1 MTTDNVT
8 VIRVFAIVLLSCG
21 LFACQRD
28 IPTLNASHRWQITS
42 NFIIDASLS
51 AKGDTTA
58 LLMADNSIALWNNAT
73 QQNIIAWPATQLVSD
88 TMMLSVSDNA
98 DYVLSA
104 SKTAVQLWDASNP
117 GPLGT
122 LNLVSQ
128 LGDATITQITFW
140 IAPFKLIIGTSAG
153 DIIFA
158 DIQNNTYRVN
168 RSHSADVVKLLLT
181 RNADTLYSGGY
192 DGKVIRWDLHDFE
205 PVKTKTL
212 LYRVTSLALGDMGV
226 VFISDALDNQILWD
240 SSTDRELGQLT
251 YSTRFKWFRHALI
264 DDEKHW
270 LITSS
275 PKAEIFLWD
284 MRTLTLQG
292 SWMIDAQGLGSTT
305 EDMVLMED
313 KTLRTISSDG
323 ILQDWEINQL
333 SQ

>member
-1 MTTDNVT
+1 MTI
-8 VIRVFAIVLLSCG
+8 IRVFAIVLLSYG
-21 LFACQRD
+21 LLACQRD

-42 NFIIDASLS
+42 HFIIDASLS

-73 QQNIIAWPATQLVSD
+73 QQNITAWPATQLVSD
-88 TMMLSVSDNA
+88 TMMLSLSDDA
-98 DYVLSA
+98 GYVLSA
-104 SKTAVQLWDASNP
+104 SKTAVQLWDASKP
-117 GPLGT
+117 SPLGT

-140 IAPFKLIIGTSAG
+140 VAPFKLIVGTSAG

-168 RSHSADVVKLLLT
+168 RSHSADVVKLELT
-181 RNADTLYSGGY
+181 ANADTLYSGGY

-205 PVKTKTL
+205 AVKTKTL
-212 LYRVTSLALGDMGV
+212 PYRVTSLALADGGV

-240 SSTDRELGQLT
+240 SANDRELGQLS

-264 DDEKHW
+264 DEDKHR

-284 MRTLTLQG
+284 MHTLNLLGQ
-292 SWMIDAQGLGSTT
+292 WMIDAQGLGSTT
-305 EDMVLMED
+305 EDMVLMDDE
-313 KTLRTISSDG
+313 TLRTISSDG
-323 ILQDWEINQL
+323 ILQDWEIKRLTQ
-333 SQ
+333 